1 MFCLGVA
8 APLLADGTNQ
18 LADDNARVGY
28 AYGMLSGQQT
38 RQAWKQQDVDLD
50 PEAYARGIK
59 DGVTG
64 ADTLLTTNEAV
75 QAFNT
80 FRTEFTAKQQQ
91 KRLALVAKNKADGD
105 MFLLT
110 NKINSGIKLLSV
122 ALPTGQTS
130 ELQYLILTNG
140 TGAVPVAGDTVT
152 VNYRGTLLDDTEF
165 DSSYKAGHPITFE
178 VGKVIP
184 GWTAALEK
192 MPVGSKWK
200 LFIPAELAYGAQG
213 TRGIPPNSVL
223 IFEVELLNTQ
233 ATAPTPAV
241 TPLTSDIIRVPSKAE
256 LDKGAKPET
265 LTPEDVKRLQAE
277 QK

>member
-18 LADDNARVGY
+18 LADERSRISYAVG
-28 AYGMLSGQQT
+28 LSTGFQ
-38 RQAWKQQDVDLD
+38 WKTQDVDFD
-50 PEAYARGIK
+50 PDIYVRGIK
-59 DGVTG
+59 D
-64 ADTLLTTNEAV
+64 TLSGTTPLMTTNEALATID
-75 QAFNT
+75 AFKK
-80 FRTEFTAKQQQ
+80 EYTARQQQ
-91 KRLALVAKNKADGD
+91 KRLQLIAKNKADGD

-110 NKINSGIKLLSV
+110 NKINPGIKLLSV
-122 ALPTGQTS
+122 ALPTGQSS

-152 VNYRGTLLDDTEF
+152 VNYRGSFLDGTEF
-165 DSSYKAGHPITFE
+165 DSSYKVGHPIQVE
-178 VGKVIP
+178 VGKGVIP

-200 LFIPAELAYGAQG
+200 LFIPADLAYGAQG
-213 TRGIPPNSVL
+213 FRGIPPNSVL
-223 IFEVELLNTQ
+223 IFEVELLDTQ
-233 ATAPTPAV
+233 ATPQVAAPAPV
-241 TPLTSDIIRVPSKAE
+241 TPLTSDIIRVPSAE
-256 LDKGAKPET
+256 ELKNGAKPQT

>member
-1 MFCLGVA
+1 
-8 APLLADGTNQ
+8 
-18 LADDNARVGY
+18 
-28 AYGMLSGQQT
+28 MLSGQQT